1 MLRISLTLLPLIFF
15 IAFFA
20 YPLFKI
26 LIYSFSNSEDIA
38 IYPFAE
44 ILTDP
49 YYLGR
54 IWFTTWQAFLSMIL
68 ALLAGLPIAYI
79 FSKYEFTGKSFLQA
93 LTTVPFVMPT
103 IVVAMGFIT
112 LFGNDGILNTGLSKF
127 LNLNEPLIKINNSL
141 TMILIA
147 HTFYNYSIIVRIVSS
162 IWTNIDPEL
171 ERAGSIL
178 GANKFHVFTKI
189 TLPMLLPAIISS
201 ALLAFTFSF
210 SSFGVILVLA
220 GPKFATIEVSIYQLA
235 VKLMDLPSASTLCI
249 IQIIF
254 TYSFMILY
262 SNMQNRYSN
271 WINIRPSKNTYKPK
285 KTKSKS

>member
-26 LIYSFSNSEDIA
+26 LIYSFTNSEDTA

-54 IWFTTWQAFLSMIL
+54 IWFTVWQAFLSMIL

-127 LNLNEPLIKINNSL
+127 LNLNEPFIKINNSL
-141 TMILIA
+141 TIILIA

-162 IWTNIDPEL
+162 IWT
-171 ERAGSIL
+171 IL
-178 GANKFHVFTKI
+178 TQNWNAPDQFWVQINFMSLRKSRYPCFFPQ
-189 TLPMLLPAIISS
+189 LFRLLYLR
-201 ALLAFTFSF
+201 LLFLFQ
-210 SSFGVILVLA
+210 VLA
-220 GPKFATIEVSIYQLA
+220 LFSYWQVQNLQQLKYQ
-235 VKLMDLPSASTLCI
+235 
-249 IQIIF
+249 F
-254 TYSFMILY
+254 T
-262 SNMQNRYSN
+262 N
-271 WINIRPSKNTYKPK
+271 
-285 KTKSKS
+285 

>member
-26 LIYSFSNSEDIA
+26 LIYSFTNSEDTA

-54 IWFTTWQAFLSMIL
+54 IWFTVWQAFLSMIL

-103 IVVAMGFIT
+103 IVVAM
-112 LFGNDGILNTGLSKF
+112 
-127 LNLNEPLIKINNSL
+127 
-141 TMILIA
+141 
-147 HTFYNYSIIVRIVSS
+147 
-162 IWTNIDPEL
+162 
-171 ERAGSIL
+171 
-178 GANKFHVFTKI
+178 
-189 TLPMLLPAIISS
+189 
-201 ALLAFTFSF
+201 
-210 SSFGVILVLA
+210 
-220 GPKFATIEVSIYQLA
+220 
-235 VKLMDLPSASTLCI
+235 
-249 IQIIF
+249 
-254 TYSFMILY
+254 
-262 SNMQNRYSN
+262 
-271 WINIRPSKNTYKPK
+271 
-285 KTKSKS
+285 